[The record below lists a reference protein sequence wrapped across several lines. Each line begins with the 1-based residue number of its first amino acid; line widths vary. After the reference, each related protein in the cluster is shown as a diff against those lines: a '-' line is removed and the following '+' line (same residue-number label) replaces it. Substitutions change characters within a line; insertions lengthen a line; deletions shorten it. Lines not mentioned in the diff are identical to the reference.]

1 MAIQLAREMLM
12 SEKSVFW
19 ASLVAPSISSRIVR
33 LWGDQIAQAS
43 TPPDSMAVTTLA
55 ASISMG
61 GMSAMV
67 RPTLFRAL
75 VRMVSLEV
83 PEE

>member
-1 MAIQLAREMLM
+1 M

-19 ASLVAPSISSRIVR
+19 ASLWAPSISSRMVR

-43 TPPDSMAVTTLA
+43 TPPDSMAVTTEE
-55 ASISMG
+55 ASISMAVI
-61 GMSAMV
+61 SSMV

-75 VRMVSLEV
+75 VRMTSLEV